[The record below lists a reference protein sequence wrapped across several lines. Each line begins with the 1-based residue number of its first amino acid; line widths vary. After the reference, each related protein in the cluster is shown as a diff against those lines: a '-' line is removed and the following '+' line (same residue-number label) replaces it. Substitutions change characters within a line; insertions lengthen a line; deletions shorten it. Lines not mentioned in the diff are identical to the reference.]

1 MKRDRLG
8 FAFGIGLRKEAKVV
22 WNLMSNLGFVVI
34 PALLSGLIQT
44 FQTGSKGKIDV
55 RDDQKIS
62 PCNFE
67 TMRNPVMQ
75 VSILNDEKT
84 DFNFLLGLYV

>member
-8 FAFGIGLRKEAKVV
+8 HAFGIILRKEARVV
-22 WNLMSNLGFVVI
+22 WNLISNRGFVVI
-34 PALLSGLIQT
+34 PAVCKVGQI
-44 FQTGSKGKIDV
+44 SKGKIDV

-67 TMRNPVMQ
+67 TMPNPVMQ
-75 VSILNDEKT
+75 VSILNEEKT